1 VRAVE
6 PGGEVFASGVVGISF
21 LIGRGV
27 HSGPGTPVSEVVGMR
42 ALLLVLVLGVFAAA
56 TAAATVTPETQT
68 TLKTLAA
75 LNGTAFDVAF
85 MRVLVP
91 VSEEAVE
98 IAMAATLNADHTQVL
113 KWNQAVVERKNAE
126 VRQMLGWLKTMGA
139 SPTKRNAG
147 VQTAPVKK
155 MRVLKDAALEK
166 AYLPLMAT
174 HLEQSAAL
182 AQLAA
187 KKASNP
193 AVRSFATSVAKKE
206 MSDATMLRSWLKGW
220 YGK

>member
-1 VRAVE
+1 
-6 PGGEVFASGVVGISF
+6 
-21 LIGRGV
+21 
-27 HSGPGTPVSEVVGMR
+27 MR
-42 ALLLVLVLGVFAAA
+42 ALLLVFTLGVFAATT
-56 TAAATVTPETQT
+56 TAAMVTPEMQT
-68 TLKTLAA
+68 TLKTLSA
-75 LNGTAFDVAF
+75 LSGATFDVAF

-91 VSEEAVE
+91 VHEEAVE

-126 VRQMLGWLKTMGA
+126 VRQMLGWLKEMGA
-139 SPTKRNAG
+139 SPTKRYAG

-155 MRVLKDAALEK
+155 MRALKDAALEK

-174 HLEQSAAL
+174 HMEQSAAL

-193 AVRSFATSVAKKE
+193 AVRSFAASVAKKE
-206 MSDATMLRSWLKGW
+206 TSDAAMLRSWLKGW

>member
-1 VRAVE
+1 MRAVE
-6 PGGEVFASGVVGISF
+6 PGGEVFASDMVGISF
-21 LIGRGV
+21 LTGRGV

-166 AYLPLMAT
+166 VYLPLMAT